1 MMFVSSLFSNEK
13 DRLLETLRHQT
24 RDTNY
29 ISTLFVLAGEYAT
42 SNTDSTVWYANEILR
57 ISDSLG
63 YKNGI
68 GRSYFMTGLAFYVRG
83 VEDSA
88 MIWFQKTLS
97 VFNETRD
104 PEGLG
109 LAFHNIGR
117 LYVRRGEYAK
127 AKEYIRNAL
136 ELRKKHSSPGAV
148 LSSISMLGLIAG
160 EEHHLQEEEAYYV
173 EALNIAKG
181 IKPFSHSGIAMATTN
196 LAWVEQKRKN
206 YEKAIGYFQQSL
218 QLYKEMRDVN
228 GTTEVLIG
236 LAQIALDQKEFSK
249 VIPYAE
255 QALRYSRN
263 MINPDG
269 VLQSANLLS
278 LAYEQMGDYKNALR
292 YHKLHTAQQDSL
304 NRLRVKKE
312 YVDALSRFETEQK
325 EAKITILE
333 QENQLQYLE
342 RNIVVGILIVVLL
355 GVGAVYIRSKEIRNI
370 EVARHAETL
379 QRNFSE
385 QLLAQQEQERKRI
398 STELHDSLG
407 QNLLIIKNMLDISI
421 QTKMPKHALNQQ
433 LGELSEIASRSI
445 EETRAI
451 ASNLHPYQLN
461 RMGLTKAL
469 IAMMRNLEQSTK
481 ISLFHSIDKAE
492 GIFSKDTEAH
502 LYRIVQESVNNVLKH
517 SNATE
522 LRVELR
528 NNGQHIRI
536 SISDNGNGFDASSV
550 EQKESLVGGLGLFGL
565 KERARIIGGRLSI
578 HSAIGSGTT
587 VEVVVPV

>member
-1 MMFVSSLFSNEK
+1 
-13 DRLLETLRHQT
+13 
-24 RDTNY
+24 
-29 ISTLFVLAGEYAT
+29 
-42 SNTDSTVWYANEILR
+42 
-57 ISDSLG
+57 
-63 YKNGI
+63 
-68 GRSYFMTGLAFYVRG
+68 
-83 VEDSA
+83 
-88 MIWFQKTLS
+88 
-97 VFNETRD
+97 
-104 PEGLG
+104 
-109 LAFHNIGR
+109 
-117 LYVRRGEYAK
+117 
-127 AKEYIRNAL
+127 
-136 ELRKKHSSPGAV
+136 
-148 LSSISMLGLIAG
+148 
-160 EEHHLQEEEAYYV
+160 
-173 EALNIAKG
+173 
-181 IKPFSHSGIAMATTN
+181 
-196 LAWVEQKRKN
+196 
-206 YEKAIGYFQQSL
+206 
-218 QLYKEMRDVN
+218 
-228 GTTEVLIG
+228 
-236 LAQIALDQKEFSK
+236 FSK

-278 LAYEQMGDYKNALR
+278 LAYEQTGDYKNALR

-325 EAKITILE
+325 ETRITILE
-333 QENQLQYLE
+333 QENRLQSLE
-342 RNIVVGILIVVLL
+342 RNVILGILVVVLL
-355 GVGAVYIRSKEIRNI
+355 GVGAVYVRSKEIRNI